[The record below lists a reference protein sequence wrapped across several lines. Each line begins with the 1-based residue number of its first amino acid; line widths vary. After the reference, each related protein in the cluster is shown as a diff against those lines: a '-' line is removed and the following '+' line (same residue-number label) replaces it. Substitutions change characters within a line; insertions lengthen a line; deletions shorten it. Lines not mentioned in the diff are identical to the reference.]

1 MDRES
6 AERFAIEWIAAWN
19 ANDLDR
25 ILSHY
30 ADGFTMASPVIRRL
44 GRAADGRL
52 RGKAAVGAYWRAALD
67 ATPSLRFELV
77 ATLVGADGQTL
88 LYRGA
93 TGRLVAEVM
102 RFDADGKV
110 KAASAYYGGADRPE
124 AG

>member
-1 MDRES
+1 MRRDF
-6 AERFAIEWIAAWN
+6 AERFAAEWIAAWN
-19 ANDLDR
+19 AHDLDR

-44 GRAADGRL
+44 GHAADGRL
-52 RGKAAVGAYWRAALD
+52 QGKAAVGAYWRAALD

-77 ATLVGADGQTL
+77 ATLVGADGLTL

-102 RFDADGKV
+102 TFDADGKV
-110 KAASAYYGGADRPE
+110 CAARAHYGSAG
-124 AG
+124 